1 MLTNQRTLAPGRAVR
16 AGTTASYRALVE
28 APGEAHATRSELTG
42 PLGAEMRAR
51 RGALLTI
58 AHLTDLH
65 FTDVESPAR
74 FEFLNRYAGDP
85 RFKELLTMQRPQ
97 EAINAHAIDA
107 TIAAINAIQ
116 SGPVAGGKVDIAVM
130 SGDAV
135 DNAQTNELATF
146 FDLMAGAMVRPGSG
160 GPELESVQAPAWP
173 DDIFWKPDGGAY
185 GRDRFRVE
193 FGFPHLPG
201 VLDRAQRPF
210 QAAGL
215 RAPWIGCHGNHEE
228 LCQGVG
234 VVNPELA
241 ALMIDGRKPIAV
253 GEGIEPST
261 ALDLFVRKPQAF
273 MAGPTIAVTPDAA
286 RAPLGLAGF
295 IEGYLG
301 AGGHGFSADNRSR
314 GTAYHFHDT
323 RHVRLITL
331 DTACAAGGADGSI
344 DGAQLAWLEER
355 LAEVHASY
363 VDATGATV
371 RTGNENRLVVVVSH
385 HPLFTIRNERVAE
398 GSRGAELLAVLR
410 RFPNVILWLN
420 GHTHTNAVR
429 AHANREGVSVGF
441 WEVTTASLVDWPCQ
455 ARLVEIFDA
464 GGGRLG
470 IACTMI
476 DHDGAV
482 DPGGAMTPAELAG
495 LHRELAA
502 NDPLAGSMSARA
514 GTAADRNVILA
525 LPAPF
530 PV

>member
-1 MLTNQRTLAPGRAVR
+1 VLTNQRTIAPGRAVR
-16 AGTTASYRALVE
+16 AGTTASYRGLTE
-28 APGEAHATRSELTG
+28 APGEAHATRTELTG
-42 PLGAEMRAR
+42 VIGSPLVAR

-65 FTDVESPAR
+65 VTDVESPAR

-97 EAINAHAIDA
+97 EAINAQAIDA
-107 TIAAINAIQ
+107 TIAAINAIEA
-116 SGPVAGGKVDIAVM
+116 GPVAGGKVDVAVM

-135 DNAQTNELATF
+135 DNAQTNELTRF
-146 FDLMAGAMVRPGSG
+146 FDLMAGAMVRPASG

-253 GEGIEPST
+253 GERIEPAT

-286 RAPLGLAGF
+286 RAPLGLGGF
-295 IEGYLG
+295 VEGYLA
-301 AGGHGFSADNRSR
+301 AGGHGFSAENLAH
-314 GTAYHFHDT
+314 GTAYHVHDT
-323 RHVRLITL
+323 RYVRIITL
-331 DTACAAGGADGSI
+331 DTACPAGGADGSI
-344 DGAQLAWLEER
+344 DEAQLAWLDER
-355 LAEVHASY
+355 LAEVHSPH
-363 VDATGATV
+363 
-371 RTGNENRLVVVVSH
+371 ENKLVVIVSH
-385 HPLFTIRNERVAE
+385 HPLFTIRNERASE
-398 GSRGAELLAVLR
+398 GPRGAELLGLLY
-410 RFPNVILWLN
+410 RFPNVVLWLN

-470 IACTMI
+470 IASTMN
-476 DHDGAV
+476 DHDGAI
-482 DPGGAMTPAELAG
+482 DPAGAMTQLELAG

-530 PV
+530 PL